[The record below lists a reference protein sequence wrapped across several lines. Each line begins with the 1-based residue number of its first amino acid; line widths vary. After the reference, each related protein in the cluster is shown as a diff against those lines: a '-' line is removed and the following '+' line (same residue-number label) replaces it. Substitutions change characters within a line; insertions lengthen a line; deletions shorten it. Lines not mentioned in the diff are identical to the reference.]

1 MTVKTSQDG
10 ITEMVQT
17 EIQTMIHKE
26 TGWRA
31 AGGRREQTTT
41 LPGNKLVLLYS
52 STPGHAHAPQ
62 LELHL
67 PAHLLMWVLVG
78 ELHPRSCMCESMEQ
92 QASVMFTVLMSTC
105 KDLTYETSTLGTAS
119 QGWQWSWSG

>member
-31 AGGRREQTTT
+31 ARADDVAREQAC
-41 LPGNKLVLLYS
+41 P
-52 STPGHAHAPQ
+52 
-62 LELHL
+62 
-67 PAHLLMWVLVG
+67 
-78 ELHPRSCMCESMEQ
+78 
-92 QASVMFTVLMSTC
+92 TVL
-105 KDLTYETSTLGTAS
+105 KYPG
-119 QGWQWSWSG
+119 